1 MPTQRFST
9 YLILGVVILIIAST
23 LSAGAPAYW
32 LTRTQ
37 LEAQTWSNL
46 QDATRSVHSL
56 LNAEEERL
64 QNLARLFSERP
75 TLHQLIAKDARA
87 ELADYLADFQRQ
99 SELSLLLF
107 CANNGTIFSGEGTQT
122 GLCPGTPLPEFGNW
136 QGKAML
142 LVRQPVQDERSNA
155 ELGVAI
161 AGIALDDAFWQQ
173 MSANTGAQLSL
184 LDPAQIRIASSIP
197 AAAQLSAA
205 TPFTIPVASEDGVR
219 HRLDLAGQPFYA
231 LTNALSTN
239 GSSGA
244 VVPFQLEVALPVDQ
258 LVATEQ
264 RAFVI
269 LLIST
274 GLIAALGGLLATWYM
289 RRLTHPLWQLTRAA
303 ERIGKGDID
312 TAIPAFV
319 APLEVATL
327 SNALIK
333 SQATMLRALEERSD
347 FLDSVSH
354 EFQTPLSTLQAALEL
369 VGDEDENLD
378 ATEMRELLKPAHMS
392 LVGLKNLIDNLLQ
405 SSSIEAGLFTMRK
418 RPTTLT
424 EIIDDARRL
433 VQPLLDRR
441 HQPLQL
447 PETDHL
453 PTLNADPARLTQVL
467 VNLLVNA
474 SKYSP
479 VGEQIDLAVDL
490 QQNRLR
496 ITVAD
501 RGPGIPPVE
510 HPQLFQRFVRMAQ
523 RDNEQAGVGLG
534 LHVVKTTIEAHGGE
548 VGVDGRAGGG
558 SLFWFTLPLEEKGMT
573 ERV

>member
-46 QDATRSVHSL
+46 QDAARSVHSL
-56 LNAEEERL
+56 LNAEQERL
-64 QNLARLFSERP
+64 RNLARLFSERP

-87 ELADYLADFQRQ
+87 ELSDYLADFQRQ
-99 SELSLLLF
+99 SELGLLLF
-107 CANNGTIFSGEGTQT
+107 CANNGSIISGDAAQIGQ
-122 GLCPGTPLPEFGNW
+122 CPSDPLPEFGDWN
-136 QGKAML
+136 GKPML
-142 LVRQPVQDERSNA
+142 LVRQPVHDERSSA

-161 AGIALDDAFWQQ
+161 AGIALEDAFWQQ

-184 LDPAQIRIASSIP
+184 LDLSQIRIASSIP

-205 TPFTIPVASEDGVR
+205 APVTLPVSSENGAR
-219 HRLDLAGQPFYA
+219 YRLDLAGQPFYA
-231 LTNALSTN
+231 LTSGLST
-239 GSSGA
+239 SESFSTTI
-244 VVPFQLEVALPVDQ
+244 PFQLEVALPVDQ

-274 GLIAALGGLLATWYM
+274 GLIAVLGVLLATWYM
-289 RRLTHPLWQLTRAA
+289 RRLTQPLWQLTRAA

-369 VGDEDENLD
+369 VGDEEENLN
-378 ATEMRELLKPAHMS
+378 AAEMRELLKPAHMS

-424 EIIDDARRL
+424 EIIDDACRL

-496 ITVAD
+496 IAVAD
-501 RGPGIPPVE
+501 RGPGIPPAE
-510 HPQLFQRFVRMAQ
+510 RPHLFQRFVRLAQ
-523 RDNEQAGVGLG
+523 RDNEQSGVGLG
-534 LHVVKTTIEAHGGE
+534 LHVVKTTVESHGGE
-548 VGVDGRAGGG
+548 VGIEGRAGGG

-573 ERV
+573 R